1 MYTYPVV
8 RNGNYGWRRS
18 MNRIVVGAAGTGIK
32 IDRNIY
38 GHFAEHLGRCIYEGI
53 WVGEDSPI
61 PNIRGIRKDVVAA
74 LKAIKIPVLRWPGGC
89 FADEYHWMDGIG
101 PRQKRPSIVNTHW
114 GGVTENNHFGTH
126 EFLDLCEQL
135 GTEAYICGNVGSGTV
150 KELADWVQYVTFEGQ
165 SPMADLR
172 RANGRD
178 AAWKVKYWGI
188 GNENWGCGGN
198 MRPEYYADEY
208 RRYQTFTKN
217 FSGNQLYKIACGS
230 YNDNYNWTEVL
241 MKQAGQH
248 MNGLALHYYTCPK
261 WKFKKPSSATEFV
274 EMEWAQTMT
283 LAMRM
288 EELVTKHSAIMDT
301 HDPEKK
307 VAMVVDE
314 WGTWWDVEPGTN
326 PGFLYQQNTQ
336 RDALVAGM
344 TLNIFNNHADRV
356 RMANIAQTINV
367 LQAMI
372 LTEGAKMILTPS
384 YHVFE
389 MYKAHQDA
397 ELLESKV
404 FCGDYALGEE
414 KAPTISASASKAAG
428 GAITVTLT
436 NCNPNKK
443 AEVTLDIA
451 GGSIGKV
458 SARVLTTKKMGA
470 HNTFEKPNTVKPEAF
485 KEFTKKKDSLVIEM
499 PAKSVMAVTIG

>member
-1 MYTYPVV
+1 
-8 RNGNYGWRRS
+8 
-18 MNRIVVGAAGTGIK
+18 MNRIMVGAAGTGTK

-53 WVGEDSPI
+53 WVGENSPI
-61 PNIRGIRKDVVAA
+61 PNVRGIRKDVVAA

-126 EFLDLCEQL
+126 EFMDLCEQL

-150 KELADWVQYVTFEGQ
+150 KELADWVQYVTFDGR

-172 RANGRD
+172 RANGHE

-188 GNENWGCGGN
+188 GNESWGCGGS

-208 RRYQTFTKN
+208 RRYNTFVKN
-217 FSGNQLYKIACGS
+217 FSGNNCFRIACGANS
-230 YNDNYNWTEVL
+230 ANYNWTDVL
-241 MKQAGQH
+241 MKQAARN
-248 MNGLALHYYTCPK
+248 MNGLALHYYTAPRWELK
-261 WKFKKPSSATEFV
+261 QRFSATTFTEP
-274 EMEWAQTMT
+274 EWAKTMV
-283 LAMRM
+283 LALRM
-288 EELVTKHSAIMDT
+288 DDLIQKHSAIMDS

-307 VAMVVDE
+307 VAMVIDE
-314 WGTWWDVEPGTN
+314 WGTWWEVEEGTN

-336 RDALVAGM
+336 RDALVAGVS
-344 TLNIFNNHADRV
+344 LNIFNNHADRV
-356 RMANIAQTINV
+356 RMTNIAQTINV

-389 MYKAHQDA
+389 MYKEHQDG
-397 ELLESKV
+397 ELLECKV
-404 FCGDYALGEE
+404 VCEKYTCGEDKVPGI
-414 KAPTISASASKAAG
+414 TASASKAAS

-436 NCNPNKK
+436 NCNPTKN
-443 AEVTLDIA
+443 AEVTLDIV
-451 GGSIGKV
+451 GGSVGKV
-458 SARVLTTKKMGA
+458 AARVLTTKKMNA
-470 HNTFEKPNTVKPEAF
+470 MNTFEKPNAVKPEAF
-485 KEFTKKKDSLVIEM
+485 KDFTKKKDSLVVKL
-499 PAKSVMAVTIG
+499 PAKSVTLLTIG

>member
-1 MYTYPVV
+1 V
-8 RNGNYGWRRS
+8 
-18 MNRIVVGAAGTGIK
+18 NRILVGSTGTGTK

-61 PNIRGIRKDVVAA
+61 PNVRGIRKDVVAA
-74 LKAIKIPVLRWPGGC
+74 LKAMKIPVLRWPGGC

-101 PRQKRPSIVNTHW
+101 PRQQRPSIVNTHW

-126 EFLDLCEQL
+126 EFMDLCEQL

-150 KELADWVQYVTFEGQ
+150 KELADWVQYVTFDGQ

-172 RANGRD
+172 RQNGRD
-178 AAWKVKYWGI
+178 QAWKVKYWGI
-188 GNENWGCGGN
+188 GNESWGCGGS

-217 FSGNQLYKIACGS
+217 FSGNQLFKIACGANS
-230 YNDNYNWTEVL
+230 ANYGWTDVL
-241 MKQAGQH
+241 MKQAGRNMH
-248 MNGLALHYYTCPK
+248 GLALHFYTAPR
-261 WKFKKPSSATEFV
+261 WELKKPCSATEFG
-274 EMEWAQTMT
+274 ELDWAQTMRI
-283 LAMRM
+283 AMRM
-288 EELVTKHSAIMDT
+288 EELVTKHSAVMDV

-307 VAMVVDE
+307 VALVVDE
-314 WGTWWDVEPGTN
+314 WGTWWEVEPGTN

-336 RDALVAGM
+336 RDALVAGI

-389 MYKAHQDA
+389 MYKEHQDA

-404 FCGDYALGEE
+404 VCDKYTKETE
-414 KAPTISASASKAAG
+414 KVQRITVSASKAADG
-428 GAITVTLT
+428 RICVTMT
-436 NCNPNKK
+436 NCDPNK
-443 AEVTLDIA
+443 AADVTVDLV
-451 GGSIGKV
+451 GGTVGKV
-458 SARVLTTKKMGA
+458 SGRTLATKKMNA
-470 HNTFEKPNTVKPEAF
+470 MNTFEKPNAVKPAEF
-485 KEFTKKKDSLVIEM
+485 KDFTKKKDSVVMEL
-499 PAKSVMAVTIG
+499 PAKSVTVLHIG